1 MDNLVFWGILLLLS
15 GLILLVRGIFNIDI
29 PVIRTLAGV
38 FMILLGVKLLFGN
51 SLPWPVKTA
60 ENEIFFRSETIHA
73 GEKPPQSLQIAF
85 SAVVLHLDRSEHP
98 AEKEEI
104 RINNLFSGSTIYL
117 PADIPIS
124 ITVDAVFAGVK
135 MPHTNTPLFGRGRFT
150 SDDFDPELP
159 HLAIDANC
167 VFGSVIFLYKQ

>member
-1 MDNLVFWGILLLLS
+1 MDNLVFWGVFFLLS
-15 GLILLVRGIFNIDI
+15 GLTLLARVIFVIEI
-29 PVIRTLAGV
+29 PVFRTLVGV
-38 FMILLGVKLLFGN
+38 FLILSGLKLLIGN

-73 GEKPPQSLQIAF
+73 SKKPPAALQIAF
-85 SAVVLHLDRSEHP
+85 STVVLYLDRLEQPS
-98 AEKEEI
+98 AKEGV

-117 PADIPIS
+117 PCGIPVS

-135 MPHTNTPLFGRGRFT
+135 MPDTNTPLFGRGSFT
-150 SDDFDPELP
+150 SDDFDPDIP

-167 VFGSVIFLYKQ
+167 VFGSITFMYKQ